1 MRFFLKIGKYF
12 LVLCLL
18 CVCSTVDKQSELVN
32 DENLE
37 VIDEESTTLIQGVT
51 PIEIDEMEIKPF
63 MREGFTVIEW
73 GGSEIKRISTITLL
87 SMIEFWY
94 YKLK

>member
-18 CVCSTVDKQSELVN
+18 CGCSTVDKQSESVN